1 VAVMHDVRSEASF
14 KNFRNWVQ
22 SMRECALE
30 DCVLMLVGNN
40 IDLCESGGDESRV
53 VKKKDGEW
61 VAREAGGQ
69 CLFFE
74 GSSRRG
80 VNVVEARLL
89 TEREDKQIEDVLNL
103 NGKVEAK
110 KGCCNWKCLVMGYLL
125 VERACDCCQEIKR
138 VFETHLFPK

>member
-1 VAVMHDVRSEASF
+1 MVMYDVSSEASF
-14 KNFRNWVQ
+14 KNVRNWVQ
-22 SMRECALE
+22 SMRECASE
-30 DCVLMLVGNN
+30 DCVLMLVGNK

-53 VKKKDGEW
+53 VKRKDGEW

-80 VNVVEARLL
+80 VNVVEAMEAMARLL

-110 KGCCNWKCLVMGYLL
+110 TGCCN
-125 VERACDCCQEIKR
+125 
-138 VFETHLFPK
+138 